1 MHIIPHNMLSD
12 VRMWAHS
19 CYTHPLGQEQVAQ
32 DEVHEGCRDKFVRGL
47 GRRLLVSFGCGGS
60 LSSYDAFI

>member
-1 MHIIPHNMLSD
+1 VSSLLLYS
-12 VRMWAHS
+12 
-19 CYTHPLGQEQVAQ
+19 PLGQEQVAQ

-47 GRRLLVSFGCGGS
+47 GRRLLVSFCCGGS